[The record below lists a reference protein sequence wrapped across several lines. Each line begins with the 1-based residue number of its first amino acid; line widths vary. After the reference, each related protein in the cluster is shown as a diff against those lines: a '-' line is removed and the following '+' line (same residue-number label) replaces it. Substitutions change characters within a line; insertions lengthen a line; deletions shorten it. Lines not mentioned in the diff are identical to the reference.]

1 MQETSVRDI
10 KPRGSPRRAV
20 VRIALSGENRN
31 RDNHLYEIGFMFVDH
46 LGTTIEGS
54 LLEDHMDQ
62 FRDKLKEGKVYKLE
76 SFMIV
81 DPGPVIEQQITA
93 IGSESHKTQR

>member
-1 MQETSVRDI
+1 
-10 KPRGSPRRAV
+10 
-20 VRIALSGENRN
+20 
-31 RDNHLYEIGFMFVDH
+31 
-46 LGTTIEGS
+46 
-54 LLEDHMDQ
+54 MDQ